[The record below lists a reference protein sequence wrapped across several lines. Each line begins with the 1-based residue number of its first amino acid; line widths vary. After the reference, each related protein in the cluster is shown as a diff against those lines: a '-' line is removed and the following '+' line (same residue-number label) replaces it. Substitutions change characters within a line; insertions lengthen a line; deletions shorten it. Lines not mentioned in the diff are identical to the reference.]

1 MEKSII
7 TTGKTI
13 DDAVEA
19 ALRQLGL
26 TRDDVTYQV
35 ISLPKS
41 GLFGTGAVPAKVQV
55 TYEAPDLRPAAKA
68 EAAPKAEP
76 KPEKKEEAAAPR
88 IALSSASRSKPKAP
102 AAPKAE
108 VKKPEPKPEAPKPAP
123 KAEPAPKAVEKKHEV
138 KKPAEK
144 KPVEKKAEKPAAPK
158 PERAPKAD
166 AAPRAPKVPAAE
178 RTYTPAEPG
187 SNEEK
192 IEQFI
197 KGLLENMGSKAVPHA
212 WSDGEGSY
220 RVELTGEG
228 LGFLIGRRGET
239 LDAIQHLAN
248 YAVNRSVDGHVRI
261 NVDAESYREKR
272 EDSLRRYARKK
283 AQQVLKNRRRT
294 TLEPMN
300 AYERHV
306 IHASLQDMDNITTH
320 STGTEPNRRVVIEY
334 VR

>member
-13 DDAVEA
+13 DDAVET
-19 ALRQLGL
+19 ALAQLGL

-41 GLFGTGAVPAKVQV
+41 GFFGIGAVPAKVQV
-55 TYEAPDLRPAAKA
+55 TYEAPDLKPARAD
-68 EAAPKAEP
+68 AAPRTEEK
-76 KPEKKEEAAAPR
+76 KPEVKPEEKKEAAPR

-102 AAPKAE
+102 KAE
-108 VKKPEPKPEAPKPAP
+108 KPAEKPAEKKPEAPKPA
-123 KAEPAPKAVEKKHEV
+123 E
-138 KKPAEK
+138 
-144 KPVEKKAEKPAAPK
+144 KPVEKKVEKKVEKTERKVEKKTEKKVEKAEKK
-158 PERAPKAD
+158 
-166 AAPRAPKVPAAE
+166 AE
-178 RTYTPAEPG
+178 RTYAPAEAG

-192 IEQFI
+192 IEVFI
-197 KGLLENMGSKAVPHA
+197 KGLLENMGSQAVPHA
-212 WSDGEGSY
+212 WADGDNSY
-220 RVELTGEG
+220 RVDLTGEG

-248 YAVNRSVDGHVRI
+248 YAVNRSIDGHVRI
-261 NVDAESYREKR
+261 NVDAECYREKR

-306 IHASLQDMDNITTH
+306 IHATLQEMDRITTY
-320 STGTEPNRRVVIEY
+320 SVGTEPNRRVVIEY

>member
-13 DDAVEA
+13 DEAVET

-41 GLFGTGAVPAKVQV
+41 GFFGIGAVPAKVQV
-55 TYEAPDLRPAAKA
+55 TYEAPDLKPARVEKKEEPKA
-68 EAAPKAEP
+68 EAAPRPEKKAEP
-76 KPEKKEEAAAPR
+76 AAPR
-88 IALSSASRSKPKAP
+88 IALSSASRSKPKAAKP
-102 AAPKAE
+102 AEKKPEAPKPVE
-108 VKKPEPKPEAPKPAP
+108 KKPEPKPVEKKPEAPKPAEKKSEP
-123 KAEPAPKAVEKKHEV
+123 KAAPAPKA
-138 KKPAEK
+138 EK
-144 KPVEKKAEKPAAPK
+144 KP
-158 PERAPKAD
+158 ERKAPKAETK
-166 AAPRAPKVPAAE
+166 AEPKREYIPAA
-178 RTYTPAEPG
+178 PG

-192 IEQFI
+192 IEVFI
-197 KGLLENMGSKAVPHA
+197 KGLLENMGSKAVPHCWA
-212 WSDGEGSY
+212 ESDSSY

-261 NVDAESYREKR
+261 NVDAECYREKR

-306 IHASLQDMDNITTH
+306 IHAALQDMDNITTH